1 MGKDAEAVRLGREKT
16 WSAIRAKV
24 KAEGAACSSPTPVGI
39 RTDQVTGRTWGEK
52 GRTPIGRRIDNRFSA
67 NATSAINT
75 KGRIRPWCSG
85 QSQTEGRC
93 GTADP
98 DADRVELASVE

>member
-1 MGKDAEAVRLGREKT
+1 MAG
-16 WSAIRAKV
+16 
-24 KAEGAACSSPTPVGI
+24 CSSPTPVGI

-75 KGRIRPWCSG
+75 KGRIHPW
-85 QSQTEGRC
+85 
-93 GTADP
+93 
-98 DADRVELASVE
+98 